1 MNKFL
6 NFFSPNQNV
15 VKALK
20 WLAVLASI
28 TFIVDIYATS
38 QITTFFLPYVAW
50 ITELKILIF
59 WGLVIVAGFK
69 SWSSILFL
77 FPIYVVL
84 YLGRFVGYL
93 YHNPPF
99 TRMEW
104 PFQVLNILG
113 AVVLVYG
120 LVLFV
125 VVVVQHI
132 KAVWFQ

>member
-1 MNKFL
+1 M
-6 NFFSPNQNV
+6 

-20 WLAVLASI
+20 WLAVLASV

-38 QITTFFLPYVAW
+38 QITAFFPPYVAW

-59 WGLVIVAGFK
+59 WDLVIVAGFK

-77 FPIYVVL
+77 FPIYAIL

-99 TRMEW
+99 AHMEW
-104 PFQVLNILG
+104 LFQVLNILG

-125 VVVVQHI
+125 VAVVQLI
-132 KAVWFQ
+132 KSVRFQ